1 MITKGASYIE
11 SDNKFTMAEFG
22 QGTIMIV
29 LAAGDDFMDVGF
41 KTSSP
46 YPIGEVTSHEC
57 FDMREY
63 NPGIVFRFTKTEA
76 IDALILTLMEG
87 KELLQKVLIENKT
100 EEDGTENS

>member
-46 YPIGEVTSHEC
+46 YPIGEVISHEC

-76 IDALILTLMEG
+76 IDALILTLMKG